1 MPPIYVQASSRDD
14 AEQLAWS
21 LLSEDVRLAFEGDE
35 WGVRVPPDALDAVER
50 CIGRLQLGPVAYR
63 PS

>member
-21 LLSEDVRLAFEGDE
+21 LLSEDVRLAFEGDD
-35 WGVRVPPDALDAVER
+35 WSVRVPPDALDALER
-50 CIGRLQLGPVAYR
+50 CIVRLQLGPVAYR
-63 PS
+63 AS